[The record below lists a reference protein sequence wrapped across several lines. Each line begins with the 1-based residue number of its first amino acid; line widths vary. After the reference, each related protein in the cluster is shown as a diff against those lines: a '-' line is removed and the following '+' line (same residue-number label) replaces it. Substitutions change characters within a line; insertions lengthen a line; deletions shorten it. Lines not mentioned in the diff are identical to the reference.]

1 LADTQ
6 NNERKLVKRV
16 EAKHFGRADEVGQFL
31 KCSLSA
37 LLLVAAGVAQAQ
49 LVNGN
54 FATGDLTGWTLFN
67 TPQGGSAITPQVVLF
82 DTAGTGAPVNSAEF
96 EVGQTSFPFGVNGNE
111 EGAGIYQNVSLV
123 SGQLNISL
131 DIAASDTNPSV
142 GATGNVDAGTFEL
155 ILDGNVVA
163 SDDFGYISVSQTLRS
178 TLSYSGA
185 VTAGTHEITIETLR
199 KAETVGDDTPYQYLA
214 NVSLGVTPVPEPG
227 MLGLLAL
234 SGILLG
240 SIFPLRLRGWFHD
253 RFASASVVEE
263 QPPNTAPEPTPTRAI
278 SPHSRLTRLVARLI
292 F

>member
-1 LADTQ
+1 M
-6 NNERKLVKRV
+6 
-16 EAKHFGRADEVGQFL
+16 KHFGRADKVGRFL
-31 KCSLSA
+31 KYSLSA
-37 LLLVAAGVAQAQ
+37 LLIAAAGAAQAQ

-54 FATGDLTGWTLFN
+54 FATGDLTDWSPFN

-82 DTAGTGAPVNSAEF
+82 DTAGTGAPVNSAQF
-96 EVGQTSFPFGVNGNE
+96 EVGQTSFPFGVNGNKD
-111 EGAGIYQNVSLV
+111 GAGIYQNVSLV

-163 SDDFGYISVSQTLRS
+163 SDDFGYISVSQTLLS

-185 VTAGTHEITIETLR
+185 VTTGTHEIMIEMLR
-199 KAETVGDDTPYQYLA
+199 NAETVADDTPYQYLA
-214 NVSLGVTPVPEPG
+214 NVSLSVTPVPEPG

-240 SIFPLRLRGWFHD
+240 SIFPFRHRGWFHD
-253 RFASASVVEE
+253 RFAPDSAVEG
-263 QPPNTAPEPTPTRAI
+263 QPPNNSPEPPPI
-278 SPHSRLTRLVARLI
+278 DIVSPHSRLTGLAARLS
-292 F
+292 FCR

>member
-1 LADTQ
+1 MKYFGKAD
-6 NNERKLVKRV
+6 K
-16 EAKHFGRADEVGQFL
+16 VGQFL
-31 KCSLSA
+31 KYSLSA
-37 LLLVAAGVAQAQ
+37 LLLAAAGAAQAQ

-54 FATGDLTGWTLFN
+54 FATGDLTGWNLFS

-82 DTAGTGAPVNSAEF
+82 DTAGTGAPVNSAQF

-111 EGAGIYQNVSLV
+111 EGAGIYQNVSFV

-131 DIAASDTNPSV
+131 EIAASDTNPSV

-185 VTAGTHEITIETLR
+185 VTTGTHEITIEMLR
-199 KAETVGDDTPYQYLA
+199 NAETVVDDTPYQYLA
-214 NVSLGVTPVPEPG
+214 NVSLSVTPVPEPG

-240 SIFPLRLRGWFHD
+240 SIFPFSLRGWFHD
-253 RFASASVVEE
+253 RFASASVVEGP
-263 QPPNTAPEPTPTRAI
+263 PPNQSPEPTAVAVAVAI
-278 SPHSRLTRLVARLI
+278 PVASRRWLSFFR
-292 F
+292 